1 MFLFLSTTIEEKE
14 KLMIEAYFFRT
25 PTLNRLRGGPL
36 GSDLD
41 DLATSL
47 RQQGYAW
54 DSIRGYLRG
63 CDQFARWLL
72 QQGYAVA
79 DVNQTLIKRY
89 ISGLQRPPSGR
100 LPKAAEG
107 LSHLLKLWRQQQRLP
122 ERIDASPHTE
132 ADQWLLRYAQYLE
145 HVCGTA
151 ASTRHHY
158 LRMARCFL
166 AACFGPGPL
175 AWPSLQARQISD
187 FVQQEAAN
195 KHGGGRKLPS
205 TAVRSLLRFLVFS
218 GELSPG
224 LEAVALTPRQWTH
237 DSIPQR
243 LTAQEV
249 ERILA
254 LSAGETPVDLR
265 NRAILMLLSRLGL
278 RACEV
283 VNLCLEDIN
292 WHEARF
298 VIRSTKTH
306 HERVLPLSKD
316 VGTALANYLCGGR
329 PTTTS
334 RVVFLHC
341 QAPFRPFSDS
351 AAISRIAARA
361 LGRAGVSGYA
371 RLGAHV
377 FRHTAASQMV
387 NQGASFKDVA
397 DVLGHR
403 SLQTTG
409 IYAKLDLATLSDV
422 ALPWM
427 GDAQ

>member
-1 MFLFLSTTIEEKE
+1 MFLFLSTTIKEKE
-14 KLMIEAYFFRT
+14 KLMIEVYFFRT

-100 LPKAAEG
+100 LLKAAEG
-107 LSHLLKLWRQQQRLP
+107 LSHLLKLWRQKQRLP
-122 ERIDASPHTE
+122 ERIDTSPHTE
-132 ADQWLLRYAQYLE
+132 ADQWLLRYEQYLDQ
-145 HVCGTA
+145 VCGTA
-151 ASTRHHY
+151 ASTRRHY

-166 AACFGPGPL
+166 AACFGTGPL

-224 LEAVALTPRQWTH
+224 LEAVALSPRQWTH
-237 DSIPQR
+237 DSIPKR

-283 VNLCLEDIN
+283 VHLCLEDIN

-298 VIRSTKTH
+298 IIRSTKTH
-306 HERVLPLSKD
+306 VTDCVKMYENRWFENVGANRVDQASPASPNIDADDTPSKMAYGSIWPLIRKLLPSMTTVSAWCSRRSRMAAVKVLS
-316 VGTALANYLCGGR
+316 LLN
-329 PTTTS
+329 
-334 RVVFLHC
+334 
-341 QAPFRPFSDS
+341 
-351 AAISRIAARA
+351 I
-361 LGRAGVSGYA
+361 LGHSLNA
-371 RLGAHV
+371 RLEV
-377 FRHTAASQMV
+377 IMTEPCS
-387 NQGASFKDVA
+387 
-397 DVLGHR
+397 
-403 SLQTTG
+403 
-409 IYAKLDLATLSDV
+409 
-422 ALPWM
+422 
-427 GDAQ
+427 